1 MSEIHVFANVTAAAG
16 NEDKLREV
24 LTTLAHASQDE
35 PGVVS
40 YILHEDIKTPGNFY
54 VFEAYKDQAA
64 VDAHMGSAHLAAA
77 FAAAGPLL
85 SGAPSIVPTVA
96 IAGA

>member
-16 NEDKLREV
+16 HEDKLRDV
-24 LTTLAHASQDE
+24 LKTLAGASKEE
-35 PGVVS
+35 PGVIS

-54 VFEAYKDQAA
+54 VFEAYKDQAS
-64 VDAHMGSAHLAAA
+64 VDAHMASPHLAAA

-85 SGAPSIVPTVA
+85 GGAPSIVPTVA
-96 IAGA
+96 IAGS

>member
-16 NEDKLREV
+16 NADKLRDV

-35 PGVVS
+35 PGVIS

-54 VFEAYKDQAA
+54 VFEAYKDKAA
-64 VDAHMGSAHLAAA
+64 VDSHMGSAHLAAA

>member
-24 LTTLAHASQDE
+24 LKTLVTATKQE
-35 PGVVS
+35 PGVIS
-40 YILHEDIKTPGNFY
+40 YILHEDVKTPGNFY

-64 VDAHMGSAHLAAA
+64 VDAHMGSAHLATA

-85 SGAPSIVPTVA
+85 GGAPSIVPTIA
-96 IAGA
+96 IAGG